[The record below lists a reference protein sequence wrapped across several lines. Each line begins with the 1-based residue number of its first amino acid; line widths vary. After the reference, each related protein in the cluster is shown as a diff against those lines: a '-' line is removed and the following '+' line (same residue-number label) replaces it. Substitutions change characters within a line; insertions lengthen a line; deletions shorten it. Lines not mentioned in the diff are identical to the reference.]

1 LISTRKLITASQQPM
16 RRSALVLLAL
26 TAAPSLAAVARR
38 RPCLASASLT
48 RQIASPATPSGAA
61 ATTLAK
67 LHALRGGALLTV
79 SESPS
84 VNYAVQI
91 LLASAAVGSAL
102 LLSSFLRMLY
112 LVTSANHGH
121 NDAGLRSRRWSVL
134 KDHLLLSGSIE
145 TVASGVAAEHAGA
158 ARTEAC
164 RKLVMNHER
173 VLHDLTRADGPPLTQ
188 KGLVRLP
195 GKVREVDVA
204 LLELAHRLFGRI
216 PGERATP
223 VGHPA
228 TVEQQAVWAATASYL
243 NARVQAT
250 PQEMQQTPGHEQREP
265 DMSPPAAAAMRA
277 VLLEMKSEK
286 APAAFGQTFK
296 TAFRPFASSAG
307 TAIRA
312 PTPVAA

>member
-1 LISTRKLITASQQPM
+1 M
-16 RRSALVLLAL
+16 RRSAVFLLAL
-26 TAAPSLAAVARR
+26 SAAPSLCAVAR

-48 RQIASPATPSGAA
+48 RQPTSPVMGSGA
-61 ATTLAK
+61 TLAK
-67 LHALRGGALLTV
+67 LHALRGGALLTM
-79 SESPS
+79 SESPAI
-84 VNYAVQI
+84 NYVVQA
-91 LLASAAVGSAL
+91 LLASAAAGSMI

-112 LVTSANHGH
+112 LISSVNHGH

-134 KDHLLLSGSIE
+134 KDHLLLSGSVE
-145 TVASGVAAEHAGA
+145 TIASGAAAEHASA

-173 VLHDLTRADGPPLTQ
+173 VLHDITRADGPPLTQ

-195 GKVREVDVA
+195 GKVREVDMA
-204 LLELAHRLFGRI
+204 LLELAHRLFGHL
-216 PGERATP
+216 PGERAAK

-228 TVEQQAVWAATASYL
+228 SAEQQAVWAATASYL
-243 NARVQAT
+243 SARVQAT
-250 PQEMQQTPGHEQREP
+250 TQEMQQTPGHEQREP

-277 VLLEMKSEK
+277 VLLEMKTEK

-307 TAIRA
+307 AIRA